1 MPADG
6 PDAKHRALQA
16 VLAERGSVLVAFSGG
31 ADSSLALRAALDAL
45 GSERVLAVTVR
56 SAMHPPGEAVEAA
69 ALARAL
75 GAAHLTI
82 EATPLADPLVAANAP
97 DRCYH
102 CKRSL
107 FASLLAIA
115 RERDL
120 AAVADGTTADDLGVY
135 RPGLRACAELGILQP
150 LRQAGLNKAEVRE
163 LSARLGLPTARKPAS
178 PCLATRLPYGMPL
191 TEARLQRVGAAEEL
205 IRGLGIERLRVR
217 LVDDHTARIEA
228 PLDQLAELCQSDV
241 RPRVVDGLRAL
252 GLNYVTL
259 DLAGLRSGSMDEM
272 LPPQVI
278 AEEDAQS

>member
-1 MPADG
+1 
-6 PDAKHRALQA
+6 
-16 VLAERGSVLVAFSGG
+16 
-31 ADSSLALRAALDAL
+31 
-45 GSERVLAVTVR
+45 
-56 SAMHPPGEAVEAA
+56 
-69 ALARAL
+69 
-75 GAAHLTI
+75 
-82 EATPLADPLVAANAP
+82 
-97 DRCYH
+97 
-102 CKRSL
+102 
-107 FASLLAIA
+107 
-115 RERDL
+115 
-120 AAVADGTTADDLGVY
+120 
-135 RPGLRACAELGILQP
+135 
-150 LRQAGLNKAEVRE
+150 
-163 LSARLGLPTARKPAS
+163 
-178 PCLATRLPYGMPL
+178 MPL

>member
-6 PDAKHRALQA
+6 LDAKHRALRA
-16 VLAERGSVLVAFSGG
+16 ALAERGSVLVAFSGG
-31 ADSSLALRAALDAL
+31 VDSTLVLRAALDAL
-45 GSERVLAVTVR
+45 GPERVLAVTVR
-56 SAMHPPGEAVEAA
+56 SAMHPPGEAAEAA
-69 ALARAL
+69 DVARAL
-75 GAAHLTI
+75 GGEHLTI
-82 EATPLADPLVAANAP
+82 EATPLEDPLVAANAP

-107 FASLLAIA
+107 FGSLLAIA
-115 RERDL
+115 QERAL

-163 LSARLGLPTARKPAS
+163 LSARLGLPTARKPAA

-217 LVDDHTARIEA
+217 LVDDDTARIEV
-228 PLDQLAELCQSDV
+228 PLDQLAALCQSDV

-259 DLAGLRSGSMDEM
+259 DLAGLRSGSMDET